1 VKAKFETG
9 FSPARLEGLKT
20 RRFHGYCMGQLDS
33 NLYSP
38 SPTSKT
44 ALSPSRHPHMLSRAM
59 AASGVGVGEV
69 PWRQRVLVTAA
80 SVNRGGS
87 RGGGGGGGGG
97 SISGRVEPSWLFF
110 NHNRRQRLVLA
121 RSFGSLGG
129 EGEGS
134 AHQIAALVLWLRTH
148 GVDFTHRAQF
158 CRVRHMGVGGVATV
172 DFNQGDVIFSL
183 PLHGT
188 LTPGAAAAEAG
199 AEGADRQLRESVPL
213 VMTTSLVTSH
223 TGPLGA
229 LGRALSVAGLT
240 TTQHVTA
247 SSSPSSSHRH
257 GQDTRPRQHHQR
269 PSHRLGGVQE
279 SGHDFPLN
287 ASHVSLLALGI
298 LHQSVLGGAV
308 QVEPS
313 LPIQALE
320 RRQVST
326 LEPMK

>member
-1 VKAKFETG
+1 MGIPEREKAPLDETNQ
-9 FSPARLEGLKT
+9 RLACQKL
-20 RRFHGYCMGQLDS
+20 L
-33 NLYSP
+33 
-38 SPTSKT
+38 
-44 ALSPSRHPHMLSRAM
+44 ALEKQRCHPHMLARSFLLHAM
-59 AASGVGVGEV
+59 TASVVGIGAV

-80 SVNRGGS
+80 SVNRGGGS
-87 RGGGGGGGGG
+87 GGGGGGGGG
-97 SISGRVEPSWLFF
+97 SISGRVEPSSLFF
-110 NHNRRQRLVLA
+110 NHHRRQRHRLVLA

-134 AHQIAALVLWLRTH
+134 AHQIASLVLWLRTH
-148 GVDFTHRAQF
+148 GVDFTDRAQF

-172 DFNQGDVIFSL
+172 DFNEGDVIFSL
-183 PLHGT
+183 PLYGT
-188 LTPGAAAAEAG
+188 LTPGAAAAAG
-199 AEGADRQLRESVPL
+199 TEGAAGQARETSPL

-257 GQDTRPRQHHQR
+257 GQDTRPRQHHQHHQR

-279 SGHDFPLN
+279 SDHDFPLN

-298 LHQSVLGGAV
+298 LHQSALGGAV
-308 QVEPS
+308 QVESS
-313 LPIQALE
+313 LPIALE